1 MNSNQ
6 PQIRKKTLLLA
17 FIGLVM
23 VHTGISQ
30 NNPGLTFGGSN
41 NDNGY
46 ALCLTQEGGYII
58 SGASRSFSSNADDIY
73 LNKISNSG
81 NLIWSMTYGGPHQ
94 DFARSIISIDGGF
107 LLLGD
112 VWDGGDPRTSMYLC
126 KMDLDGNKLWDKQ
139 FGTGYDEK
147 GFKVKQAADG
157 DFLLL
162 GYSRGYDL
170 QGDIF
175 LVRTDGQGNELWNS
189 SYGYERNDYAM
200 DILENEDGT
209 IMIAGTK
216 NGFFNDVHA
225 DYERHD
231 ADMLVIKVDS
241 EGQEIWRQLY
251 GLDNHDF
258 GYSINKTQDGGYYF
272 FGSSQS
278 YGEGSFD
285 MLLIKINESGVEE
298 WHRSYGGPEYEY
310 GMSMDMNQNNELF
323 MFGTTRSFG
332 QNGSADFYLIK
343 SDDQGNALWEITI
356 GGDNIDYGYS
366 VVATAD
372 SGCAVV
378 GSSQSFGSG
387 MFDVLF
393 VKIDKNGLIE
403 NLMNGIDTLL
413 DNQIV
418 IAPNPISNT
427 GHILLNEANMTA
439 SRTLEI
445 KTINGSL
452 IKKYRLTAPDLSFN
466 VLGLPAAIYVYTLYS
481 DDPSARVFRGKLI
494 VR

>member
-1 MNSNQ
+1 
-6 PQIRKKTLLLA
+6 
-17 FIGLVM
+17 
-23 VHTGISQ
+23 
-30 NNPGLTFGGSN
+30 
-41 NDNGY
+41 
-46 ALCLTQEGGYII
+46 
-58 SGASRSFSSNADDIY
+58 
-73 LNKISNSG
+73 
-81 NLIWSMTYGGPHQ
+81 
-94 DFARSIISIDGGF
+94 
-107 LLLGD
+107 
-112 VWDGGDPRTSMYLC
+112 
-126 KMDLDGNKLWDKQ
+126 
-139 FGTGYDEK
+139 
-147 GFKVKQAADG
+147 
-157 DFLLL
+157 
-162 GYSRGYDL
+162 
-170 QGDIF
+170 
-175 LVRTDGQGNELWNS
+175 
-189 SYGYERNDYAM
+189 
-200 DILENEDGT
+200 ILENEDGT

-231 ADMLVIKVDS
+231 ADMLVIKVES
-241 EGQEIWRQLY
+241 GGQEIWRQLY

-258 GYSINKTQDGGYYF
+258 GYSIKKAQDGGYYL

-285 MLLIKINESGVEE
+285 MLLIKISESGVEE
-298 WHRSYGGPEYEY
+298 WHQSYGGPEYEY
-310 GMSMDMNQNNELF
+310 GMSLDLNQNNELF
-323 MFGTTRSFG
+323 LFGTTKSFG
-332 QNGSADFYLIK
+332 QNSSADFYLIK

-418 IAPNPISNT
+418 IAPNPVSNT

-481 DDPSARVFRGKLI
+481 DDPSAQVFRGKLI